1 MNLRPPRPERGAL
14 PGCATLRHVPVGW
27 RSYRLAICGRQAP
40 SRNFFSCIHM
50 LQYGTL
56 CPDRETGGAERLRAR
71 ERLVD
76 NAQAGSRPRL
86 AAASALRRAGARIM
100 VRRAGTQLGRRQVV
114 RQRFLV
120 PPFAGSNPAAPA
132 RSAAYGAAPPGSG
145 GTGGI
150 TLGPIPQAA
159 DHAFW
164 LWSFLTSAS
173 ARSAAGRVTSGAQ

>member
-1 MNLRPPRPERGAL
+1 
-14 PGCATLRHVPVGW
+14 
-27 RSYRLAICGRQAP
+27 
-40 SRNFFSCIHM
+40 M

-76 NAQAGSRPRL
+76 NAQAGSRPPPGCGIGV
-86 AAASALRRAGARIM
+86 ASGRRSIHLRRVDSSEVVSIKSDAWASSEARAI
-100 VRRAGTQLGRRQVV
+100 R
-114 RQRFLV
+114 
-120 PPFAGSNPAAPA
+120 
-132 RSAAYGAAPPGSG
+132 
-145 GTGGI
+145 GI